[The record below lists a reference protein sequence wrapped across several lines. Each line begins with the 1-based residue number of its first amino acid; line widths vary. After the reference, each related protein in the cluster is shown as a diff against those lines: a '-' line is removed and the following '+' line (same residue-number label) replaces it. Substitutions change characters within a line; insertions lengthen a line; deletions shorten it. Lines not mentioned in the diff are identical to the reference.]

1 MAWGMAETGLA
12 GRALGTRE
20 RLVIRETRSP
30 WKGEGWGMTCS
41 DSAFT
46 RLGVDSGSV
55 LKTERLGVWGVE
67 ADRGE
72 GLRTSPLA

>member
-1 MAWGMAETGLA
+1 
-12 GRALGTRE
+12 
-20 RLVIRETRSP
+20 
-30 WKGEGWGMTCS
+30 MTCS

-55 LKTERLGVWGVE
+55 SETERLGVWGVE